1 MFLWVAGAER
11 EEPDPGGEPDAE
23 QRGGQ
28 GLPGAGQAQVEF
40 NLFLGDTFQ

>member
-28 GLPGAGQAQVEF
+28 GLPGAG
-40 NLFLGDTFQ
+40 